1 LENELSIT
9 AKGQKYMRSRAF
21 TLIELLV
28 VIAIIAVLMA
38 ILMPS
43 LNMARDQARRIHCVS
58 NTKALTLGWLLY
70 KDDWDGKLVPGHTGI
85 RTDTEVGWV
94 NQLQWV
100 DEPPA
105 LNSPWSL
112 KKDAIKRGL
121 LAKYV
126 AGEVDIY
133 RCPADR
139 RHESS
144 SLPVAFRTFSIAGGA
159 HGENGSGW
167 GYNRCTLYTQI
178 KHPTTKYVFVEEM
191 DTRGLNMGSWQ
202 MNPKNRTWTDPLAMW
217 HNKKSTIGFAD
228 GHAEMHTWE
237 DKSFIDWNLRFM
249 NEPTYQGFGMTPPA
263 DERKDIDYMTEGFP
277 YRSFK

>member
-1 LENELSIT
+1 
-9 AKGQKYMRSRAF
+9 MRTRGF

-28 VIAIIAVLMA
+28 VIAIIALLMA

-43 LNMARDQARRIHCVS
+43 LQLARDQAQRIHCVS
-58 NTKALTLGWLLY
+58 NTKALLLGWLLY
-70 KDDWDGKLVPGHTGI
+70 KDDFDGKIVPGHTGR
-85 RTDTEVGWV
+85 RTDTEVGWS

-105 LNSPWSL
+105 LDSPWPL
-112 KKDAIKRGL
+112 KKDALRRGL

-126 AGEVDIY
+126 GDEVDIF

-139 RHESS
+139 RRESS

-159 HGENGSGW
+159 NGESWGSYW
-167 GYNRCTLYTQI
+167 RATLYTEI
-178 KHPTTKYVFVEEM
+178 KQPSMKYIFVEEM
-191 DTRGLNMGSWQ
+191 DTRGLNRGSWQ
-202 MNPKNRTWTDPLAMW
+202 MNPRDRTWTDPVAMW

-228 GHAEMHTWE
+228 GRAEMHTWE

-249 NEPTYQGFGMTPPA
+249 NEPGYQGFGMTPPA
-263 DERKDIDYMTEGFP
+263 DERADVDYMSEGFP
-277 YRSFK
+277 YRALK